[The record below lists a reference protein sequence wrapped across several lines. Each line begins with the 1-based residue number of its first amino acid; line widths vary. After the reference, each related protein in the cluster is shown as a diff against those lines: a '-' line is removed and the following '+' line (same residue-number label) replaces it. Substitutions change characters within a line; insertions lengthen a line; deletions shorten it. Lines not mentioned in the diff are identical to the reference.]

1 MVSGAVLIYEQS
13 TQILTTL
20 AKGPWEE
27 TLRIITEPESE
38 LGQAYSTL
46 RSLFDQTKKI
56 YAQQDIF
63 LSVKKLNLNELSQQK
78 IIHSTNLATFVSGVF
93 AGDVGFYE
101 LNDQFMDTFAP
112 GGVPLTKDHGDL
124 FTDLK
129 TQVYISALSQEEPE
143 KTNDETLYEM
153 FPDDLEAT
161 LRLRHPETPLMQ
173 AEREFIE
180 NNKKRR
186 EYLKDRSRDVE
197 SIRNA

>member
-1 MVSGAVLIYEQS
+1 MLTIKKS

-46 RSLFDQTKKI
+46 KSLFDQTKKI
-56 YAQQDIF
+56 YSQQDIF
-63 LSVKKLNLNELSQQK
+63 LSVQKLSMEEPTQRK
-78 IIHSTNLATFVSGVF
+78 IIQSTNLATFVSGVF

-101 LNDQFMDTFAP
+101 LNDNFIETFAP
-112 GGVPLTKDHGDL
+112 GGAALSREHGEL

-143 KTNDETLYEM
+143 KPNDETLYEM
-153 FPDDLEAT
+153 FPDNLEA
-161 LRLRHPETPLMQ
+161 LLQSRHPQIPVSL
-173 AEREFIE
+173 AEKEFADG
-180 NNKKRR
+180 NRRRR
-186 EYLKDRSRDVE
+186 EYLKTQSRDAE
-197 SIRNA
+197 SIRMS